1 MGTLKLVVHP
11 LKPLRLANRR
21 SMTETSKTILMGACF
36 AHPTRF
42 A

>member
-1 MGTLKLVVHP
+1 MGALRLVLP
-11 LKPLRLANRR
+11 LKPLRLGNRR
-21 SMTETSKTILMGACF
+21 GMTEALKTTLMDACF